1 MTNLDFP
8 ALKKTF
14 LQTVGGFAVL
24 GAALSFW
31 LWGSLGAILTL
42 CAIVFLVVGFWITEN
57 LIGIFAKVKTVSP
70 TMAIFLFT
78 GKLLWWGALFVFS
91 RRVPAG
97 LELCVAIGM
106 GAFLLSLVLAVLSH
120 AYLPKNQTNVSN
132 AASE

>member
-1 MTNLDFP
+1 MTNLEFP

-14 LQTVGGFAVL
+14 LQTLAGFSLL
-24 GAALSFW
+24 GAGLSFW
-31 LWGSLGAILTL
+31 GWGYLGALLTL
-42 CAIVFLVVGFWITEN
+42 CAIAFLVVGFWITEN
-57 LIGIFAKVKTVSP
+57 LIGIFARVKTVNP

-106 GAFLLSLVLAVLSH
+106 GAFLLALVLAVLSH
-120 AYLPKNQTNVSN
+120 AYLPKNHSNVSN